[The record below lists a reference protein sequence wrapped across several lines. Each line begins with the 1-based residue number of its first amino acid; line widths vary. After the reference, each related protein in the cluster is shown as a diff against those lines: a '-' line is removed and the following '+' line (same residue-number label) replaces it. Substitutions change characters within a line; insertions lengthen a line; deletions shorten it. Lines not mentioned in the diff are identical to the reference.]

1 MYLIT
6 VTNGGTSTVIHE
18 PGTSDVKVDDA
29 KISREVNKFDS
40 LTFTMY
46 SFNPGWDACD
56 PFSAT
61 VTVTDTRDGS
71 TVFDGRVIQ
80 RDPSMD
86 DDGVV
91 SRAVTC
97 ESVMAYLCDSIQMWE
112 DEEHYADQGST
123 SGLEMYLDKLL
134 DRHNAAVEEH
144 KRIQLGEVTLQTFDT
159 SGGVTK
165 GIDRASTWDNISSK
179 LLDVFGG
186 EMRVRRGTNGL
197 LYLDYA
203 ERLGTTRST
212 RIEYGRNLADQSS
225 ETDPSAVITRLYPFG
240 CKLTVTETDPD
251 TGEATEVETEERLT
265 IESVND
271 GLPYIDDE
279 VAMAKYGIIEGYH
292 EWDDVTVPANLLSKA
307 QSWLGQNNALPVSH
321 SFSALD
327 LSLLGID
334 PDGFEIFDS
343 YPCRN
348 PLTGLDE
355 TLEIVKQTI
364 DINSPED
371 STFDMGDSAARL
383 SEDINDTA
391 SKGDVQIVQSQTSTS
406 ITNVNNRV
414 TSTAASI
421 AVMED
426 RISQT
431 VSKETT
437 ETVTEIVAAL
447 DEAVQAAQD
456 AANQAQLDADAA
468 ASQAAQAAGVAGGT
482 VLVQS
487 TSPSATY
494 QRPNVLWID
503 TAGGGAVPKTWDGT
517 KWATVTY
524 DGAAEAAQDAAE
536 AQQAADEAW
545 AALTQATQDALKSV
559 QQAADDAQST
569 ANGLAQTVTTIESQI
584 TELEQTNEGWS
595 FNFTTIQEELDQLG
609 DEVST
614 TYYEQLKYIKF
625 VDGEIWLGRDPD
637 PGQDDF
643 KVVISNERIRF
654 LQNNV
659 EVAYLSNNK
668 LFVTSAQILSDLQL
682 GAFAFFPREN
692 GSLSFRLK

>member
-1 MYLIT
+1 MYVIQID
-6 VTNGGTSTVIHE
+6 NGGTSTVIHE
-18 PGTSDVKVDDA
+18 AGTSDVKVDSA

-40 LTFTMY
+40 LTFDIY
-46 SFNPGWDACD
+46 PDNPGFDELTE
-56 PFSAT
+56 FST
-61 VTVTDTRDGS
+61 LVTVTNVKTGK
-71 TVFDGRVIQ
+71 VAFDGRVIQ
-80 RDPSMD
+80 VEPEMD
-86 DDGVV
+86 DEGAI
-91 SRAVTC
+91 SKTVTC
-97 ESVMAYLCDSIQMWE
+97 ESVMGYLCDSMQMWE
-112 DEEHYADQGST
+112 EEEHYSDQGTT

-134 DRHNAAVEEH
+134 DRHNAAIEAH
-144 KRIQLGEVTLQTFDT
+144 KQILLGNVTMQTFDT

-165 GIDRASTWDNISSK
+165 GIDRASTWDNIEDK
-179 LLDVFGG
+179 LIGVFGG

-203 ERLGTTRST
+203 QSLGTTRAT
-212 RIEYGRNLADQSS
+212 AIEVARNM
-225 ETDPSAVITRLYPFG
+225 ETAQRSVDPNDVITRLYPFG
-240 CKLTVTETDPD
+240 CKLTTTETDPD
-251 TGEATEVETEERLT
+251 TGEETEVETEERLT
-265 IESVND
+265 IESVN
-271 GLPYIDDE
+271 GGVAYIDDST
-279 VAMAKYGIIEGYH
+279 AMARYGIIEGYH

-307 QSWLGQNNALPVSH
+307 QQWLGENNALPVSH
-321 SFSALD
+321 TFDAYD
-327 LSLLGID
+327 LSLLGLD
-334 PDGFEIFDS
+334 YDAFEIFDR

-348 PLTGLDE
+348 QLIGLDE

-364 DINSPED
+364 DINEPEN
-371 STFDMGDSAARL
+371 SSFDMGEAPQRL
-383 SEDINDTA
+383 SGSINDAAT
-391 SKGDVQIVQSQTSTS
+391 KGDVQNVQSQVNTSV
-406 ITNVNNRV
+406 TNVNNRV

-482 VLVQS
+482 VLVQP

-517 KWATVTY
+517 HWATVTY

-559 QQAADDAQST
+559 QQAADEAQST

-595 FNFTTIQEELDQLG
+595 FNFQTIQEELTQLG

-625 VDGEIWLGRDPD
+625 IDGEIWLGRDPD

>member
-6 VTNGGTSTVIHE
+6 VTNGGISTVIHE

-86 DDGVV
+86 DDGAV
-91 SRAVTC
+91 SRTVTC
-97 ESVMAYLCDSIQMWE
+97 ESVMAYLCDSLQMWE

-134 DRHNAAVEEH
+134 DRHNEAVEEH
-144 KRIQLGEVTLQTFDT
+144 KRIQLGDVTLQTFDT

-179 LLDVFGG
+179 LIDVFGG

-203 ERLGTTRST
+203 ERLGTTRAT

-279 VAMAKYGIIEGYH
+279 VAMAQYGIIEGYH

-482 VLVQS
+482 VLVQP

-503 TAGGGAVPKTWDGT
+503 TADGGAIPKTWDGT
-517 KWATVTY
+517 QWATVTY

-682 GAFAFFPREN
+682 GAFAFFPRES